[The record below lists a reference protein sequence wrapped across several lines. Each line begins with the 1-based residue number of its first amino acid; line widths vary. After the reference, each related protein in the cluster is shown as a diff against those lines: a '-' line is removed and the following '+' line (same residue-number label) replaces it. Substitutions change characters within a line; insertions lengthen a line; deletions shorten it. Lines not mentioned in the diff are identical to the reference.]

1 MRRYTTLFIT
11 PNYINIA
18 RLVDYILYYGKM
30 TYVYH
35 LMRFVKI
42 IVRKLYYLYYFGDY
56 GRVFSVTNLVRFVKF
71 NMPKWWHGPYQ
82 KLNSARRRQIHVIH
96 SNTF

>member
-56 GRVFSVTNLVRFVKF
+56 GRVLSVTNLVRFMKF
-71 NMPKWWHGPYQ
+71 NMPKWWHTGI
-82 KLNSARRRQIHVIH
+82 SHIR
-96 SNTF
+96 S